1 MPGKI
6 KHFLWRACTNSLPTK
21 TNLLRRKIS
30 SESLCHQC
38 GKSDEDTKHALWDC
52 EAIKQFW
59 CVDFG
64 WVNRFEAEQGNFLDL
79 FDRMVSKSGKAE
91 LFAISARH
99 IWVHRNKTRLK
110 EQAVPLD
117 KIRDTAKTYLELFYA
132 SRDSLCGCKPR
143 NPARN
148 RRWQP
153 PKPGEYKLN
162 SDGAMFNESQEAG
175 IGIVVRNSASQ
186 VLASLAEK
194 IRKPCTVE
202 HLETLAASRAV
213 IFAAELGLQQAHFK
227 GDSELVIKALAFTDG
242 TMSSSSFG
250 HLARDIIIHVRVSLF
265 LTLLGKEILLHMS

>member
-1 MPGKI
+1 MSILVGSIGLKLSKETSWI
-6 KHFLWRACTNSLPTK
+6 CLTEWYQ
-21 TNLLRRKIS
+21 NLVRQSCLLFPLGIS
-30 SESLCHQC
+30 
-38 GKSDEDTKHALWDC
+38 
-52 EAIKQFW
+52 
-59 CVDFG
+59 
-64 WVNRFEAEQGNFLDL
+64 
-79 FDRMVSKSGKAE
+79 
-91 LFAISARH
+91 
-99 IWVHRNKTRLK
+99 WVHRNKTRLK

-175 IGIVVRNSASQ
+175 IGIVIRNSASQ

-213 IFAAELGLQQAHFK
+213 IFAAELGL
-227 GDSELVIKALAFTDG
+227 
-242 TMSSSSFG
+242 
-250 HLARDIIIHVRVSLF
+250 
-265 LTLLGKEILLHMS
+265 